1 MSQSKFS
8 RDGFFNRS
16 VKQQNKLKLLDK
28 SIKTVIKNGS
38 VEGFPPGIV
47 INEYHSHKFPKEFLI
62 ANFQYFKSL
71 GIETLFFEFGND
83 ENQHLFDQSLDS
95 NGTVAI
101 NSGLIN
107 GDDETK
113 AVAAAAIQAGIRI
126 VVLDCKKA
134 REGSPEYFRRA
145 TKEDWNAYYERR
157 DALFDENTRRIFLKE
172 HNSKPYLFYS
182 GLAHGNYHHGFPS
195 FFPGSKLTLLLSDDG
210 FDFQVNG
217 IKQHLYVDT
226 LIFSQDLGKN
236 YCLFNKSHNNQ
247 KTRYLIDAIDQGY
260 LDADRAPF
268 LLGR

>member
-113 AVAAAAIQAGIRI
+113 AVAAAANQAGIRI

-157 DALFDENTRRIFLKE
+157 DASLMKTLEGYFLRSTTPNLISFTQDL
-172 HNSKPYLFYS
+172 HMVITTT
-182 GLAHGNYHHGFPS
+182 GFQA
-195 FFPGSKLTLLLSDDG
+195 FFPARNLLCCYPMTG
-210 FDFQVNG
+210 
-217 IKQHLYVDT
+217 
-226 LIFSQDLGKN
+226 LIFKLME
-236 YCLFNKSHNNQ
+236 
-247 KTRYLIDAIDQGY
+247 
-260 LDADRAPF
+260 
-268 LLGR
+268 